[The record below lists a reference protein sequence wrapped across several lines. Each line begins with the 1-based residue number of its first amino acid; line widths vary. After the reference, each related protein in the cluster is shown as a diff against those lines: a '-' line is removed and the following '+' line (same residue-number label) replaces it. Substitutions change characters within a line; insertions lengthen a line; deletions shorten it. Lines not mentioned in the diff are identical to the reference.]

1 MKLKKKLLALPL
13 LVLCFIWLSSCATV
27 EKGVVDT
34 LAAQGKI
41 SEKDKATIL
50 KTTEALRSTF
60 ADITEEEEYYIGR
73 SVAALVLSKY
83 RVYDQ
88 AELTAYVNRVGQA
101 VVSFSSRPETY
112 AGYHFLILDSEEIN
126 AMAAPGGFIFITR
139 GLLKTCQNEE
149 MLAAVLAHEVGHVAA
164 RHGLQSIKKARLMD
178 AFKLMASEAASRLG
192 SEDFQ
197 KLVSVFDGVLGD
209 IVAVLVERGYDR
221 KFEYEADSLS
231 VKFLAQT
238 GYSTAGLAEFLEQL
252 KKETPAAGAGAKGW
266 FRTHP
271 LPADRLERL
280 NRVSTASAAATA
292 SMPVRSARFQKM
304 LQLAN

>member
-1 MKLKKKLLALPL
+1 MKKLLVCLLTSALS
-13 LVLCFIWLSSCATV
+13 FFWLSSCATV

-34 LAAQGKI
+34 LAATGKI
-41 SEKDKATIL
+41 SEADRTSIL

-73 SVAALVLSKY
+73 SVAALILSRYK
-83 RVYDQ
+83 VYDNP
-88 AELTAYVNRVGQA
+88 ELTAYVNRVGRA
-101 VVSFSSRPETY
+101 VACFSSRPETY
-112 AGYHFLILDSEEIN
+112 AGYHFLILDSDEIN

-139 GLLKTCQNEE
+139 GLLKSCRDEE

-178 AFKLMASEAASRLG
+178 AFKLMASEAASRAG
-192 SEDFQ
+192 SEEFK
-197 KLVSVFDGVLGD
+197 KLVSAFEGVLGD

-231 VKFLAQT
+231 VKFLQQT
-238 GYSTAGLAEFLEQL
+238 GYSPQGLSTFLEEL
-252 KKETPAAGAGAKGW
+252 KKEMPDSSAGLKGW

-271 LPADRLERL
+271 VPSDRLEK
-280 NRVSTASAAATA
+280 VSGEITVSPAVAGTVSLRA
-292 SMPVRSARFQKM
+292 ARFQKM
-304 LQLAN
+304 LGLAR